1 MTLRRC
7 RQERAWQFE
16 VPAGLAADAGWPR
29 VGVSLLAAAATL
41 AAPAWGWALLP
52 AGLLSLSGQRPVRAL
67 RVHPDPACWQARLS
81 GGWQAVSL
89 RRAQAHKGYMALSFE
104 PATRDCVTNS
114 KISCTVWATN
124 LAPDHWRRL
133 RVIARVAGC
142 KAAYRRGAS

>member
-1 MTLRRC
+1 M
-7 RQERAWQFE
+7 
-16 VPAGLAADAGWPR
+16 AAEAGWPK
-29 VGVSLLAAAATL
+29 VGVSLLAAATTL

-52 AGLLSLSGQRPVRAL
+52 AGLLSLAGRRQPPVRSL
-67 RVHPDPACWQARLS
+67 RVHPDPACWQARLP
-81 GGWQAVSL
+81 GGWQPVSL
-89 RRAQAHKGYMALSFE
+89 RHAQPHKGYMALSFE
-104 PATRDCVTNS
+104 PAMRDCVTNS